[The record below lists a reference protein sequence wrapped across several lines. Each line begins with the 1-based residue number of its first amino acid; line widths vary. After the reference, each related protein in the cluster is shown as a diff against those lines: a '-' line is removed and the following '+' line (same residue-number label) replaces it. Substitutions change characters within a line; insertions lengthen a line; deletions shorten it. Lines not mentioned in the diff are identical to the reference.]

1 MAQNKAVKKELDM
14 STLWGG
20 TASST
25 DTHPRT
31 AWFRAS
37 KYAMFIHWG
46 LYSEAGGVW
55 DGTPWHGISE
65 WLMRRAKIPVA
76 QYETLAARFN
86 PTGFNADAWAKLAK
100 AAGMRYLVLTSKH
113 HEGFAMFKSEA
124 SPFNIVDATP
134 FKRDPIAELAAACKK
149 HGLGLGFYYS
159 QFLDWHERDAAG
171 NDWEFSQE
179 QVPDKDFNRYLHG
192 KAIPQITELL
202 THYGEIAL
210 IWFDTPG
217 SITRQACEELQALI
231 RRLQPKCLIN
241 SRIGNGLGDYSSLGD
256 QEVPITGREGLW
268 ETCDTHNDTW
278 AYSVNDHHWKSPA
291 ELLSRLVRVAS
302 LGGTYLLNVGP
313 TGKGVIPEES
323 AEILRRAGAWLKRNG
338 EAVYETTRSPIPAQA
353 WGVTTVK
360 PGKLYLHILNW
371 PTGGTLLVPGIK
383 GTVKKASILS
393 TGKRLVVSR
402 KKGMIAVTI
411 PSLAPEQPHTVIALD
426 MPGGITCAATAFSV
440 YSDLPNQLQAPFA
453 KLTDCA
459 TRKKSWMEKFGDWHH
474 AHVVHQIVTG
484 SVIEWHFN
492 ALGKGLFN
500 LSLEYD
506 CLPEGDASEFEL
518 TLGAT
523 SWRFPVFCTG
533 NKHANRLRFR
543 TECLG
548 VVEIAKAGPAL
559 LKLKALDIKDAAAIS
574 IAKVSLTP
582 IGQLHPCL

>member
-1 MAQNKAVKKELDM
+1 MAKISSAKKELDM

-20 TASST
+20 TASSA
-25 DTHPRT
+25 DTHPRA

-46 LYSEAGGVW
+46 LYSEAGGMW
-55 DGTPWHGISE
+55 NGTAWHGISE
-65 WLMRRAKIPVA
+65 WMMRRARIPVRE
-76 QYETLAARFN
+76 YETLAARFN
-86 PTGFNADAWAKLAK
+86 PTDFNADDWARLAK

-113 HEGFAMFKSEA
+113 HEGFAMFKSKA

-134 FKRDPIAELAAACKK
+134 FKRDPIAELSAACKK

-171 NDWEFSQE
+171 NDWEFSKE
-179 QVPDKDFNRYLHG
+179 QVPDKDFNRYLYG

-202 THYGEIAL
+202 TNYGDIAL

-256 QEVPITGREGLW
+256 QEVPLTGPAGLW

-278 AYSVNDHHWKSPA
+278 AYSVNDHHWKSPT
-291 ELLSRLVRVAS
+291 ELLSRLVRVVS

-313 TGKGVIPEES
+313 TGKGIIPESS

-338 EAVYETTRSPIPAQA
+338 EAVYETTRSLIPAQA
-353 WGVTTVK
+353 WGVTTAK

-371 PTGGTLLVPGIK
+371 PTRGTLLVPGIK
-383 GTVKKASILS
+383 GVIKKASILS
-393 TGKRLVVSR
+393 TGELLAVSR
-402 KKGMIAVTI
+402 KQGVIAITI
-411 PSLAPEQPHTVIALD
+411 PLLAPEKPHTVIVLD
-426 MPGGITCAATAFSV
+426 MPGGIKGVASAFSV
-440 YSDLPNQLQAPFA
+440 YPDLMNHLPAPFA
-453 KLTDCA
+453 KLTDCTLA
-459 TRKKSWMEKFGDWHH
+459 KKAWMEKFGDWHH
-474 AHVVHQIVTG
+474 TQVVHQIVTG

-492 ALGKGLFN
+492 SLGKGLLN

-518 TLGAT
+518 TLGANR
-523 SWRFPVFCTG
+523 WRFPVFCTG
-533 NKHANRLRFR
+533 NRHANRFRFR

-548 VVEIAKAGPAL
+548 VVEMAKAGPAV
-559 LKLKALDIKDAAAIS
+559 LKLEAMSINDAAALS
-574 IAKVSLTP
+574 IAKVTLDP
-582 IGQLHPCL
+582 IG